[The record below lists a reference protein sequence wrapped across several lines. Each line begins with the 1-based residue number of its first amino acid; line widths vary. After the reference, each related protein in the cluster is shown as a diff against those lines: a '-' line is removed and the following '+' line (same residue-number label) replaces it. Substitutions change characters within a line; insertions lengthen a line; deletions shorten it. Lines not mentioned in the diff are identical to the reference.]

1 MNNNN
6 TRKGFSIE
14 NTLLRIS
21 SGRKMPK
28 SLFVVLLFLYAG
40 ATVLTLQMAFG
51 NGTITLFDNTLPMSI
66 FAGVFTSMGNMC
78 LIVLVI
84 LYKKTGFIT
93 ALILLACQFPSISIS
108 FFVRRNPNSLP
119 GLFMNLLTII
129 TIIVIYFSNAK
140 IERFQQRIQE
150 QAVTDML
157 TGLPN
162 RFASTE
168 LMMELSGHNEKF
180 VLATFDLNNFK
191 SINET
196 MGHEAGNQVL
206 KEIARRWK
214 ALADSE
220 QTGTI
225 DFIARLGGDEFLLII
240 RKYPLAEDALE
251 TIKLYKKELEKML
264 TIDNCDCYI
273 NARVG
278 FAEYPV
284 DADTVDQLFSGTA
297 AALDECKH
305 SPGDNGILHFT
316 PEKFCLEQTLE
327 IERKIHKALENDT
340 ILFHLQPQY
349 DMDHKLRGFEALARM
364 KDDNGALISPAKFI
378 PVAEKT
384 GLVDQL
390 DICVFRKAAAFLSE
404 FILKNQLDI
413 ILSINVSVR
422 HLMKNNFIKEIQDII
437 QSTGIPVKNL
447 EIEITESIMIDSADE
462 ALQRI
467 EAIKKMGIRIAIDDF
482 GTGYSSLSYLNHFPA
497 DMLKI
502 DKSFIDVMNTS
513 ESNKQYVATII
524 SIGHILHLD
533 VISEGVESGDQLETL
548 RNVGCDYIQGFVWGR
563 PLPPEEARCLITG

>member
-51 NGTITLFDNTLPMSI
+51 NGTITLFDNILPMSI

-93 ALILLACQFPSISIS
+93 ALILLAFQFPSISIS

-140 IERFQQRIQE
+140 VERFQQRIQE

-191 SINET
+191 NINET

-251 TIKLYKKELEKML
+251 TIKLYKKELEKKL

-297 AALDECKH
+297 AAS
-305 SPGDNGILHFT
+305 SPPAITASCISL
-316 PEKFCLEQTLE
+316 PKSSVWSRRWRSS
-327 IERKIHKALENDT
+327 ER
-340 ILFHLQPQY
+340 
-349 DMDHKLRGFEALARM
+349 
-364 KDDNGALISPAKFI
+364 
-378 PVAEKT
+378 
-384 GLVDQL
+384 
-390 DICVFRKAAAFLSE
+390 
-404 FILKNQLDI
+404 
-413 ILSINVSVR
+413 
-422 HLMKNNFIKEIQDII
+422 
-437 QSTGIPVKNL
+437 STRPWK
-447 EIEITESIMIDSADE
+447 MIRS
-462 ALQRI
+462 
-467 EAIKKMGIRIAIDDF
+467 
-482 GTGYSSLSYLNHFPA
+482 
-497 DMLKI
+497 
-502 DKSFIDVMNTS
+502 SFICSRSMIWTTS
-513 ESNKQYVATII
+513 
-524 SIGHILHLD
+524 
-533 VISEGVESGDQLETL
+533 SGDL
-548 RNVGCDYIQGFVWGR
+548 RR
-563 PLPPEEARCLITG
+563 LPV